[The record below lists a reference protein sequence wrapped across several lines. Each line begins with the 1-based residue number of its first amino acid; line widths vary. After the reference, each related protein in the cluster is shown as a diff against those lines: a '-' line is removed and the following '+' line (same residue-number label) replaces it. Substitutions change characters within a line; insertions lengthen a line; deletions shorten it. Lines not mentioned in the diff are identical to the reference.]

1 MTQLI
6 VGTETALLADG
17 FEITATGINVIGEPT
32 LEQFGEAVEKCGRI
46 ANATQWALGDLL
58 IYAEGRGDWG
68 EMYTQF
74 VHMTDRSYHQ
84 VAKAARVSKHFPPGE
99 LRQHANDLSF
109 THHYEALRAPRAE
122 RMDLLAD
129 AVDREWSAAEL
140 RDRVD
145 AVLVPVTERDS
156 GHAFEALAPVTGPPT
171 DSDEW
176 SEKITVV
183 VECMDS
189 ASYENLEAYC
199 SAAIGSQRFKL
210 TRR

>member
-1 MTQLI
+1 MSQLI
-6 VGTETALLADG
+6 AGTDTALLADG
-17 FEITATGINVIGEPT
+17 FEMTQTGVTVIGEPT
-32 LEQFGEAVEKCGRI
+32 LEQFGDAVDACGRM

-74 VHMTDRSYHQ
+74 VHITDRSYHQ

-99 LRQHANDLSF
+99 LRQYASDLSF

-122 RMDLLAD
+122 RMELLAD

-145 AVLVPVTERDS
+145 SVLVPVTERNS

-176 SEKITVV
+176 SGKVTIV
-183 VECMDS
+183 VECIDPFS
-189 ASYENLEAYC
+189 ADNLEAYC
-199 SAAIGSQRFKL
+199 NAVIGPQRFKL
-210 TRR
+210 TRQ